1 MLKELLITD
10 NKKQFTFNA
19 SSFDELVDQ
28 IAKVLSDEYV
38 KDSYAEAVKAR
49 EQEFPTGLKTQNL
62 NIGIPHTDPDHIL
75 KPFVFFAKNE
85 SKIDI
90 RQMGDNEPMESEY
103 FFFLGIK
110 DSKSQVGLLSELM
123 ELFMNEDFVE
133 KLTKANDIEEI
144 INAL

>member
-1 MLKELLITD
+1 MLKELLITS
-10 NKKQFTFNA
+10 NKQFTFNA

-28 IAKVLSDEYV
+28 IAKELSDEYV
-38 KDSYAEAVKAR
+38 KGSYAEAVKAR

-62 NIGIPHTDPDHIL
+62 NIGIPHTDPEHIL
-75 KPFVFFAKNE
+75 KPFVYFAKNE

-103 FFFLGIK
+103 FFFLGIN

-123 ELFMNEDFVE
+123 ELFMNDDFVE
-133 KLTKANDIEEI
+133 KITKAKDIEEV

>member
-1 MLKELLITD
+1 MLKELLITG
-10 NKKQFTFNA
+10 NKQFTFNA

>member
-28 IAKVLSDEYV
+28 IAKELSDEYV
-38 KDSYAEAVKAR
+38 KGSYAKAVRAR

-62 NIGIPHTDPDHIL
+62 NIGIPHTDPEHIV
-75 KPFVFFAKNE
+75 KPFVYFAKNE
-85 SKIDI
+85 SKIAI

-103 FFFLGIK
+103 FFFLGIN

-133 KLTKANDIEEI
+133 NLTKAKDIEEI
-144 INAL
+144 INLL

>member
-1 MLKELLITD
+1 MLKELLITG
-10 NKKQFTFNA
+10 NKQFTFNA

-28 IAKVLSDEYV
+28 IAKELSDEYV
-38 KDSYAEAVKAR
+38 KDSYAEAVKVR

-62 NIGIPHTDPDHIL
+62 NIGIPHTDPEHIL
-75 KPFVFFAKNE
+75 KPFVYFAKNE

-103 FFFLGIK
+103 FFFLGIN

-133 KLTKANDIEEI
+133 KLTKAKDIEEI

>member
-1 MLKELLITD
+1 MLKELLITG
-10 NKKQFTFNA
+10 NKQFTFNA

-62 NIGIPHTDPDHIL
+62 NIGIPHTDPGHIL
-75 KPFVFFAKNE
+75 KPFVFFAKNK
-85 SKIDI
+85 SKIAI

-133 KLTKANDIEEI
+133 KLTTAKDIEEI

>member
-10 NKKQFTFNA
+10 NKQFTFNV

-133 KLTKANDIEEI
+133 KLTKAKDIEEI

>member
-28 IAKVLSDEYV
+28 IAKELSDEYV
-38 KDSYAEAVKAR
+38 KGSYAEAVKAR

-133 KLTKANDIEEI
+133 KLTKAKDIEEI

>member
-1 MLKELLITD
+1 MLKELLITG
-10 NKKQFTFNA
+10 NKQFTFNA

-123 ELFMNEDFVE
+123 ELFINEDFVE

>member
-1 MLKELLITD
+1 MLKELLITS
-10 NKKQFTFNA
+10 NKQFTFNA

-133 KLTKANDIEEI
+133 KLTKAKDIEEI

>member
-1 MLKELLITD
+1 MLKELLITG
-10 NKKQFTFNA
+10 NKQFTFNV

-133 KLTKANDIEEI
+133 KLTKAKDIEEI

>member
-1 MLKELLITD
+1 MLKELLITS
-10 NKKQFTFNA
+10 NKQFTFNA